1 MNYHNTILTTLKQ
14 NKTPGYDFVFDNLVL
29 IHSHSLHNLTIWHL
43 KSFEFSFCFFSSFL
57 LTSFTSFCFDSLVAL
72 RLSWETSSVK
82 NSFRSGRM
90 WTQSKFKLILRFF
103 FFPSSNY
110 GWMVN
115 LAHWIPTC
123 NLHVYKNWFWV
134 RPLIDLLLFSILYP
148 INTRPKKSM
157 WVYGTNTNSLVVYGI
172 TTSRHTHGL
181 NENDQ
186 EVSLQKTSCTEIS
199 RSVKL
204 RCKTIAHL
212 HEWRQRVC
220 RSLNGEVS
228 ACIKRK

>member
-14 NKTPGYDFVFDNLVL
+14 NKTPGYDFVFDHLVL

-43 KSFEFSFCFFSSFL
+43 KSFEFSFCFFPVSCLHRLLHFVLTLSWLWGCHGKLPQSKIASDLEGCEHKANFSSF
-57 LTSFTSFCFDSLVAL
+57 
-72 RLSWETSSVK
+72 W
-82 NSFRSGRM
+82 G
-90 WTQSKFKLILRFF
+90 FF
-103 FFPSSNY
+103 FSSSNY

-134 RPLIDLLLFSILYP
+134 RPLIDLLLFSILHP
-148 INTRPKKSM
+148 INTRPKKSV